1 MNPLCFEDLLSILSN
16 CQGLLQ
22 DEPADPTPLALYLRV
37 LKNIGES
44 ITSKFFKAK
53 NFNLPS
59 PCPLPAPNSF
69 RFLAPICWKR
79 VVLLHLSPHQHLAE
93 IFTLKLD
100 AGEGNQR
107 GGGYEQIVIFL
118 NI

>member
-1 MNPLCFEDLLSILSN
+1 MNPLYCEKLLSLLSN

-37 LKNIGES
+37 LKNIGEP

-59 PCPLPAPNSF
+59 PCPLPAPSHSCFGIN
-69 RFLAPICWKR
+69 
-79 VVLLHLSPHQHLAE
+79 LL
-93 IFTLKLD
+93 
-100 AGEGNQR
+100 GEGGSFAGAVQK
-107 GGGYEQIVIFL
+107 G
-118 NI
+118 